1 MSPELQVIIGSFV
14 GGSGALLSYWAGWN
28 ARDACRPPTGS
39 YGPRLTEPPTRRGNR
54 RGSNPPPPGTKPK
67 PPAGRLIGPGGVPIG
82 YQPRPQQGTPNP
94 PPSEP

>member
-39 YGPRLTEPPTRRGNR
+39 YGPRLTESPTQRGNR
-54 RGSNPPPPGTKPK
+54 SGGPTMPK
-67 PPAGRLIGPGGVPIG
+67 PDIIPKPQFPS
-82 YQPRPQQGTPNP
+82 PRIIREDFLP
-94 PPSEP
+94 